1 MYRYH
6 PVKKN
11 RMFRHIRKYLFL
23 LASLIFVQGNIFAGQ
38 RESQDTLSG
47 FIQLSAKDYPV
58 TSNQLPV
65 FTMQR
70 NIDASSE
77 RADMSGMEN
86 KSFVDSRENA
96 FLGSAVKVNV
106 LYPECQ
112 LLTSEETAL
121 LKKSGLHIPDNIK
134 PHVVCGISRKK
145 RILEISLCP
154 IFRKNGVLMRLTSC
168 KISLTPFEA
177 NRGEQRIKSMA
188 NGKEENATTLFLP
201 TGSSQADMSKRW
213 KNKSVL
219 ASGKWVKISVKE

>member
-1 MYRYH
+1 
-6 PVKKN
+6 
-11 RMFRHIRKYLFL
+11 MFRHIRKYLFL

-47 FIQLSAKDYPV
+47 FIQLTAKDYPI
-58 TSNQLPV
+58 TSNHLPV

-70 NIDASSE
+70 NIDAASE

-96 FLGSAVKVNV
+96 FLGSAVKVSV

-145 RILEISLCP
+145 ESWKLAYARFLRKTVCSCASPLAKSL
-154 IFRKNGVLMRLTSC
+154 
-168 KISLTPFEA
+168 
-177 NRGEQRIKSMA
+177 
-188 NGKEENATTLFLP
+188 
-201 TGSSQADMSKRW
+201 
-213 KNKSVL
+213 
-219 ASGKWVKISVKE
+219 